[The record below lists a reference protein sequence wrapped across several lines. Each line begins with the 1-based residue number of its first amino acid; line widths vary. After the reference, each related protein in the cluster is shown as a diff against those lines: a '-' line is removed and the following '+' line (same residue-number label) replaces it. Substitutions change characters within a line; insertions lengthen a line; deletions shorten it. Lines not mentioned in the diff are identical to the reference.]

1 MTYKEMRQLSGM
13 TQQKFADF
21 FGIPKR
27 TIEDW
32 DAGKSTCKPYLVEL
46 LAYRIMNQNNDF
58 ERCYFNMKDL
68 RLAAGMTQKVFR
80 EYFGFT
86 VSTLEAWE
94 SGRTQASDY
103 IIALA
108 EYKLFGENFIK

>member
-46 LAYRIMNQNNDF
+46 LAYRIINPHDDF
-58 ERCYFNMKDL
+58 ERCHFNMKDL
-68 RLAAGMTQKVFR
+68 RLATGMTQSEFAK
-80 EYFGFT
+80 YFG
-86 VSTLEAWE
+86 VLLGTLKHWE
-94 SGRTQASDY
+94 GVKPCADY
-103 IIALA
+103 VLTLI
-108 EYKLFGENFIK
+108 EYKLFYEKIII